1 MFFTKTKLF
10 EYLCRN
16 EFVIKRSRKI
26 KKKKKR
32 HVQKISPFSD
42 TFLFIYSFTETENKT
57 KENLITIKIFLP
69 KSVTI
74 HHSISKIHFSSKHK
88 TPEEKPPLKGDK
100 ISPSPKMERR
110 KKECLF
116 IEREIPWNSKTDT
129 FTASCIRNIHVS
141 RGTKAA
147 FPVSGQRV
155 DLARW
160 LGANLSK
167 RSRCV

>member
-57 KENLITIKIFLP
+57 KENLITIKIFFRKVSRSTIRFQKFIFLLSTRHQKRNP
-69 KSVTI
+69 LSRVT
-74 HHSISKIHFSSKHK
+74 KFLLRNG
-88 TPEEKPPLKGDK
+88 EK
-100 ISPSPKMERR
+100 
-110 KKECLF
+110 KKETSLY
-116 IEREIPWNSKTDT
+116 RM
-129 FTASCIRNIHVS
+129 RN
-141 RGTKAA
+141 TME
-147 FPVSGQRV
+147 F
-155 DLARW
+155 
-160 LGANLSK
+160 
-167 RSRCV
+167 

>member
-69 KSVTI
+69 KSVTT

-100 ISPSPKMERR
+100 ISPSKWR
-110 KKECLF
+110 KEKRNVSLSNAKYHGILKQIPLPPRASATSTF
-116 IEREIPWNSKTDT
+116 REEQK
-129 FTASCIRNIHVS
+129 
-141 RGTKAA
+141 
-147 FPVSGQRV
+147 QRF
-155 DLARW
+155 
-160 LGANLSK
+160 
-167 RSRCV
+167 RSAGSEST